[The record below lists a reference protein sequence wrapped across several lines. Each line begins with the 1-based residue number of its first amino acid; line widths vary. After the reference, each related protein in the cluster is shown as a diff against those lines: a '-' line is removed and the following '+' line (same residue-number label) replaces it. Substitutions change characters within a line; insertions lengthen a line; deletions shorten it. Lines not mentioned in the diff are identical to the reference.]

1 MELIIDSREAKILE
15 ILDNLKIN
23 YQKRNL
29 DIGDIS
35 ITNHDNTIIL
45 FERKTH
51 KDLVSSLKDGRYK
64 EQKVRILNELNNKRI
79 KKCFYILEGSRK
91 DIKQYEYNSVLG
103 VKISCELRDNISIL
117 ETKDPLDTT
126 KLILKFFDR
135 LKGNKNK
142 EFNFLLSQNN
152 QSQINQINQSN
163 LSDSNNQSN
172 TNNISNNYL
181 NKQNNRTKEII
192 IKDTIGQSN
201 YCDNIK
207 IKKKDNLTPLN
218 CQIAALMVCPGV
230 SSNIATKIIN
240 KYKSIHNLFNEYLK
254 NEEFQDLSE
263 EEKKIKI
270 KEKNENL
277 LKDIIINDKGRKL
290 GISISKKIYNNF
302 FNN

>member
-1 MELIIDSREAKILE
+1 MELIVDSREAKILE
-15 ILDNLKIN
+15 ILDDLKIN

-135 LKGNKNK
+135 LKVNKNK
-142 EFNFLLSQNN
+142 EFDFLLSQNN
-152 QSQINQINQSN
+152 QSEINQSN
-163 LSDSNNQSN
+163 
-172 TNNISNNYL
+172 
-181 NKQNNRTKEII
+181 
-192 IKDTIGQSN
+192 
-201 YCDNIK
+201 
-207 IKKKDNLTPLN
+207 
-218 CQIAALMVCPGV
+218 
-230 SSNIATKIIN
+230 
-240 KYKSIHNLFNEYLK
+240 
-254 NEEFQDLSE
+254 
-263 EEKKIKI
+263 
-270 KEKNENL
+270 
-277 LKDIIINDKGRKL
+277 
-290 GISISKKIYNNF
+290 
-302 FNN
+302 

>member
-1 MELIIDSREAKILE
+1 MELIIDSREAKILQ
-15 ILDNLKIN
+15 ILDDLKIN

-35 ITNHDNTIIL
+35 IINNDNTIIL

-79 KKCFYILEGSRK
+79 KKCFYILEGSRN
-91 DIKQYEYNSVLG
+91 DIKSYEYNSVLG

-135 LKGNKNK
+135 LRGNKNK
-142 EFNFLLSQNN
+142 EFNFLLRQDN
-152 QSQINQINQSN
+152 QSE
-163 LSDSNNQSN
+163 NNSSN
-172 TNNISNNYL
+172 TNNIRNIEL
-181 NKQNNRTKEII
+181 NKHNNKTKEIL
-192 IKDTIGQSN
+192 IKDTIGESN

-207 IKKKDNLTPLN
+207 IKKKNNLTPLN

-230 SSNIATKIIN
+230 SSNISTKIIN

-254 NEEFQDLSE
+254 NEEFRDLSE
-263 EEKKIKI
+263 EEKKKKI
-270 KEKNENL
+270 KERNENL
-277 LKDIIINDKGRKL
+277 LKDIVINDKGRKL

>member
-1 MELIIDSREAKILE
+1 M
-15 ILDNLKIN
+15 
-23 YQKRNL
+23 
-29 DIGDIS
+29 
-35 ITNHDNTIIL
+35 
-45 FERKTH
+45 
-51 KDLVSSLKDGRYK
+51 KDGRYK

-79 KKCFYILEGSRK
+79 KKCFYILEGNRK

-135 LKGNKNK
+135 LKDNKNK
-142 EFNFLLSQNN
+142 EFDFLLSQNN
-152 QSQINQINQSN
+152 QSEINQSN
-163 LSDSNNQSN
+163 LSNLNNSSDL
-172 TNNISNNYL
+172 NNINNNEL
-181 NKQNNRTKEII
+181 NKHNNKTKKII
-192 IKDTIGQSN
+192 IKDIIGQNN

-218 CQIAALMVCPGV
+218 CQIASLMVCPGV
-230 SSNIATKIIN
+230 SSNIATKIIK
-240 KYKSIHNLFNEYLK
+240 KYKSIHNLFNEYLR

-270 KEKNENL
+270 KERNESL